1 MVEYKS
7 SKKKYIYVIKINM
20 TVVRSILLDERIG
33 AYNVLVEIKIGE
45 YLTFAKDIIDQNEF
59 QRKKV
64 IKGRIKDILRDDLLR
79 NCLIPS
85 IVLAVSD
92 ASVSNIKSVNDFV
105 SAGKII
111 DSAIGAK
118 NVLIIDGL
126 QRTYV
131 LMNLE
136 EDLIKTKDENAL
148 KKLYAHTIRAEIY
161 LGLNRM
167 GLLYR
172 MITLNTGQT
181 TMSTRHLMEILFLD
195 YSRVGIDGIN
205 LVKDKD
211 EESIEDNVTSFNFK
225 VILDGFNSY
234 VEKKEGIIER
244 VDILDNIRSLDV
256 ISLEDEKLDIFKEF
270 LLTHQH
276 FLKVVSG
283 KSNNW
288 KFNIAENQQS
298 EYKLNSSPFGKSVL
312 DIFKKSQAITGFGAA
327 LGLIREQKKLS
338 LADIRKII
346 SNVEPRDNDWNTFFW
361 LLLKQFDL
369 IKEKSK
375 KIGTDQRYFFKF
387 FFRSLINPDSD
398 YYLNMNE
405 SATYAY
411 DMLREEKEYK

>member
-1 MVEYKS
+1 MAKVK
-7 SKKKYIYVIKINM
+7 
-20 TVVRSILLDERIG
+20 SILNDERIG
-33 AYNVLVEIKIGE
+33 AYNALIEISIGE
-45 YLTFAKDIIDQNEF
+45 YLSFAKDIIDQNEF
-59 QRKKV
+59 QRKRV

-85 IVLAVSD
+85 IVLAIAD
-92 ASVSNIKSVNDFV
+92 PSVSRVVDSNDYQR
-105 SAGKII
+105 AQLII
-111 DSAIGAK
+111 DNAIADK
-118 NVLIIDGL
+118 QILIIDGL

-131 LMNLE
+131 LMGLE
-136 EDLIKTKDENAL
+136 DDLKRTKDENSL
-148 KKLYAHTIRAEIY
+148 HKLYAHKIRAEIY

-195 YSRVGIDGIN
+195 YSRIGVDGIR
-205 LVKDKD
+205 LIKDKD
-211 EESIEDNVTSFNFK
+211 EESIDENTTTFNFK

-244 VDILDNIRSLDV
+244 VDILDNIRSLDA

-270 LLTHQH
+270 LLTHQC
-276 FLKVVSG
+276 FLQELFN

-288 KFNIAENQQS
+288 QFNAAQNQQS

-312 DIFKKSQAITGFGAA
+312 NIFKRSQAITGFGAA
-327 LGLIREQKKLS
+327 LGIIREQKKLS
-338 LADIRKII
+338 LADIRDII
-346 SNVEPRDNDWNTFFW
+346 PMVTCRDNDWNSFLG
-361 LLLKQFDL
+361 LLLKQLDL

-375 KIGTDQRYFFKF
+375 KIGPDQRYYFKY

-398 YYLNMNE
+398 NYLNMNE
-405 SATYAY
+405 AATYAY

>member
-1 MVEYKS
+1 MAK
-7 SKKKYIYVIKINM
+7 
-20 TVVRSILLDERIG
+20 VRSILHDERIR
-33 AYNVLVEIKIGE
+33 AYNALVEISIGE
-45 YLTFAKDIIDQNEF
+45 YLSFAKDIIDQNEF
-59 QRKKV
+59 QRKRV

-85 IVLAVSD
+85 IVLAISD
-92 ASVSNIKSVNDFV
+92 SSVSKIVDSEDYARAQ
-105 SAGKII
+105 SII
-111 DSAIGAK
+111 DQAIADK
-118 NVLIIDGL
+118 QILIIDGL

-131 LMNLE
+131 LMGLE
-136 EDLIKTKDENAL
+136 DDLKRTKDEDSL
-148 KKLYAHTIRAEIY
+148 SKLYAHRIRAEIY

-195 YSRVGIDGIN
+195 YSRIGVDGIK
-205 LVKDKD
+205 LIKDKD
-211 EESIEDNVTSFNFK
+211 EESIDENTTTFNFK

-270 LLTHQH
+270 LLTHKR
-276 FLKVVSG
+276 FLEQAYD

-288 KFNIAENQQS
+288 KFNAAQNQQS

-338 LADIRKII
+338 LTDIREII
-346 SNVEPRDNDWNTFFW
+346 PLIECRDNDWNSFFW

-375 KIGTDQRYFFKF
+375 KIGTDQRFFFKY
-387 FFRSLINPDSD
+387 FFRSLLNPDSD
-398 YYLNMNE
+398 NYLNMNE
-405 SATYAY
+405 AATYAY
-411 DMLREEKEYK
+411 DVLREEKEYK